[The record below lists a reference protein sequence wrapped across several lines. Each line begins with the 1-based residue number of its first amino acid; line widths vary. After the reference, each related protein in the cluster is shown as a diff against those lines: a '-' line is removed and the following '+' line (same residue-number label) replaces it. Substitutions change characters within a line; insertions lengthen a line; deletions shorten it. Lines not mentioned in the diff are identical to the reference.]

1 MKILLIVFIIF
12 LVGCSSIDIEHEKGE
27 LPKVKI
33 VGAEEYCTE
42 KLKARV
48 RADEFVITCTIRL

>member
-1 MKILLIVFIIF
+1 

-48 RADEFVITCTIRL
+48 RADEFIITCTIRL